1 MTWVHKFNLRVAQS
15 AFGKYFRLEGSG
27 HPKERKGSFFFTEI
41 RAGLATFFA
50 MAYIISVNSAIVS
63 QTGGTC
69 VCPPTNSDL
78 CVTDQ
83 EYLLCVQDVQRDLVT
98 ATAAISALTTFC
110 MGLFAN
116 MPIALAPGMGL
127 NAYFTYTVVGFHGS
141 GMVPYRVALTAV
153 FVEGLVFFGLTLI
166 GLRQW
171 LARAIPHSIKI
182 ATSVG
187 IGLYLTII
195 GLTYSAGIGLIVGAQ
210 NTPVELAG
218 CASQY
223 KDAETGLCPDSQKM
237 RNPTMWIGIFLSGLL
252 VVLLQMYKVKGA
264 IIIGILLVSIISWPR
279 STSVTYFPHTPLGDS
294 SFDFFKKVVTF
305 HPIKR
310 ILNAQD
316 WNIGNHSG
324 QFGLAFL
331 TFLYVDI
338 LDATGTLYSMARFG
352 NFINE
357 HTQDF
362 EHSTIAYSIDALGI
376 TIGSLLGTP
385 PVTAYIESGA
395 GIAEGGATGITSL
408 ITGLCFLVAVFFA
421 PIFASIPPWATGPV
435 LVIVGALMTVAVTGV
450 NWRYPGDAIPAFITI
465 AVMPFT
471 YSIAYGLIGG
481 IMSYIILNGTVKAIK
496 VLSRGRIVPADEELK
511 DPWTWRM
518 EGGFFPPWI
527 QRFTSKR
534 KGGVDHDGHPVSEKD
549 RASSGDAHVI
559 DIEHKNGAG
568 NSQTGEVSGLHGEK
582 VA

>member
-1 MTWVHKFNLRVAQS
+1 
-15 AFGKYFRLEGSG
+15 
-27 HPKERKGSFFFTEI
+27 
-41 RAGLATFFA
+41 

-69 VCPPTNSDL
+69 VCPPSNQDL

-83 EYLLCVQDVQRDLVT
+83 DYLLCVQEVQRDLVT

-127 NAYFTYTVVGFHGS
+127 NAYFTFTVVGFHGS

-153 FVEGLVFFGLTLI
+153 FVEGLVFVGLTLI

-218 CASQY
+218 CAPQY
-223 KDAETGLCPDSQKM
+223 RDADTGLCPDSQKM

-264 IIIGILLVSIISWPR
+264 IIMGILLVSIISWPR
-279 STSVTYFPHTPLGDS
+279 STSVTYFPHTALGDD

-310 ILNAQD
+310 VSVFPI
-316 WNIGNHSG
+316 S
-324 QFGLAFL
+324 
-331 TFLYVDI
+331 
-338 LDATGTLYSMARFG
+338 R
-352 NFINE
+352 
-357 HTQDF
+357 
-362 EHSTIAYSIDALGI
+362 
-376 TIGSLLGTP
+376 
-385 PVTAYIESGA
+385 
-395 GIAEGGATGITSL
+395 L
-408 ITGLCFLVAVFFA
+408 I
-421 PIFASIPPWATGPV
+421 
-435 LVIVGALMTVAVTGV
+435 
-450 NWRYPGDAIPAFITI
+450 
-465 AVMPFT
+465 
-471 YSIAYGLIGG
+471 
-481 IMSYIILNGTVKAIK
+481 K
-496 VLSRGRIVPADEELK
+496 
-511 DPWTWRM
+511 
-518 EGGFFPPWI
+518 
-527 QRFTSKR
+527 
-534 KGGVDHDGHPVSEKD
+534 
-549 RASSGDAHVI
+549 
-559 DIEHKNGAG
+559 
-568 NSQTGEVSGLHGEK
+568 LHC
-582 VA
+582 